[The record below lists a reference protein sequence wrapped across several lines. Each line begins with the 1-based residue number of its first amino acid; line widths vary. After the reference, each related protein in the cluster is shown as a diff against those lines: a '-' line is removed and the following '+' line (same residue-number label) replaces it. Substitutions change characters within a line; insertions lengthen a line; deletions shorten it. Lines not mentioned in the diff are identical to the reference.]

1 MPLLT
6 DRTHLEAHTIETSLV
21 GATPPRNRQSGT
33 KPSMPRRNLLAASLA
48 LSLNACSNREAS
60 TLSIV
65 VPTDL
70 YLQNVLAGAFTLSQL
85 GGKAILLELW
95 ATNCAI
101 CVAEMPLMAALS
113 DRHQASGLRVVA
125 LAMPYDRPD
134 LVLHFAKERRLPFP
148 LAIDPAGHLLKE
160 LSKQAAQLGAPGIE
174 GTPTR
179 LLLKPSGRVT
189 YREQGTLHAEG
200 KTLDSKI
207 TQLL

>member
-6 DRTHLEAHTIETSLV
+6 DRIHFKDRSIETSLV
-21 GATPPRNRQSGT
+21 AATPARNRQLGT
-33 KPSMPRRNLLAASLA
+33 KPSMPRRSLLAASLV
-48 LSLNACSNREAS
+48 LSLTACSKREAS
-60 TLSIV
+60 ASSIV

-70 YLQNVLAGAFTLSQL
+70 YLQNILAGAFTLSQL

-113 DRHQASGLRVVA
+113 DRYQTRGLRMIA

-148 LAIDPAGHLLKE
+148 LAIDPAGHLIKE
-160 LSKQAAQLGAPGIE
+160 ISKQSVQLGEPGIE

-179 LLLKPSGRVT
+179 FLLKPSGRVA
-189 YREQGTLHAEG
+189 YREQGALHAEG
-200 KTLDSKI
+200 KTLDIKI
-207 TQLL
+207 AQLL